1 MRMAELSAAS
11 GVPVPTLKYYLR
23 EALLPPGEAT
33 APNQASYSDAH
44 LQRIR
49 LIGVLTDVGGLTIAA
64 VRNVVAALDQPA
76 LPLSTVVAVVHHA
89 LTPASDDPSDADAE
103 LARREIDS
111 WLAELGWQ
119 ISAAAPSRRTL
130 ADALV
135 SLRRL
140 GRTVRPQDFARYAA
154 AANRLAAWELSRTV
168 TSPPV
173 TAGGVVESVVIGTV
187 VYETVLLAL
196 RRLAQEHQFALR
208 PSAQPGKR

>member
-1 MRMAELSAAS
+1 MAELSAAS
-11 GVPVPTLKYYLR
+11 GVPVPTLKFYLR
-23 EALLPPGEAT
+23 EGLLAPGEAT
-33 APNQASYSDAH
+33 APNQASYSDIH
-44 LQRIR
+44 LQRVR

-64 VRNVVAALDQPA
+64 VRDVVAALDQPA
-76 LPLSTVVAVVHHA
+76 LPLREVVAVVHHA
-89 LTPASDDPSDADAE
+89 LTPASDEPTDAHAE

-119 ISAAAPSRRTL
+119 ISATAPSRRTL
-130 ADALV
+130 AEALL

-140 GRTVRPQDFARYAA
+140 GRTVAPQDFARYAA
-154 AANRLAAWELSRTV
+154 AADRLAAWELSRTV

-196 RRLAQEHQFALR
+196 RRLAQERHFAL
-208 PSAQPGKR
+208 QPGEPEKH